1 MTEIM
6 TIEVTDDLMVRVV
19 ADKPPYLLIDRL
31 AGGLVR
37 IDLHEVRH
45 LACVLVLAGGDM
57 AALAI
62 DALAEELDN
71 D

>member
-37 IDLHEVRH
+37 IELHEVRH

-62 DALAEELDN
+62 DALAEELAN